1 MSQISRLRDAEIAN
15 GNLIN
20 ADDIDAELNQLV
32 SESNSQDTR
41 LGNLESS
48 AMTIAGVKTF
58 SSAPKL
64 DQIDE
69 RTLNAG
75 VSIDSVLHKDGA
87 IQVLPTAA
95 YTPSGNGDFGYD
107 STSHTYKVMENA
119 VVKTVNTTVNTVS
132 AKTSAYTALGT
143 DKGALF
149 VCTNTFTLSLTAAAT
164 LGSGWFCDIRNDGT
178 GLITLDPNA
187 SETINGQATINVY
200 PGEAFR
206 LVCDGAGFKTIGRAL
221 GWVPLQSQS
230 ASNVASVNFTS
241 FINSDF
247 DMIHL
252 RLEDVTATSASGV
265 NPWLR
270 VSTDGGST
278 WKQGASD
285 YGYSAGATDN
295 GFTGSNSNA
304 DSKLLLTY
312 AGSTNGQLTNTANQ
326 SLGMDIYIAK
336 PSATAQYHKIWGCGS
351 MLSSTPRHVGILLA
365 GAYNATTAINGLQLL
380 MSGGNLSGTFYLNGY
395 RRQ

>member
-1 MSQISRLRDAEIAN
+1 MSQISRLRDAEISN

-58 SSAPKL
+58 SSAPKT

-87 IQVLPTAA
+87 IQLLPTAA
-95 YTPSGNGDFGYD
+95 YTPSANGELGYD
-107 STSHTYKVMENA
+107 STTHAYKVVENGVA
-119 VVKTVNTTVNTVS
+119 KSINTTVNTVS
-132 AKTSAYTALGT
+132 AKSSSYTALTT

-149 VCTNTFTLSLTAAAT
+149 LCTGTFTLSFTAAAT

-178 GLITLDPNA
+178 GMIALDPNA
-187 SETINGQATINVY
+187 SETINGQTSINVY

-206 LVCDGAGFKTIGRAL
+206 IVCDGSGFKTIGRML
-221 GWVPLQSQS
+221 GWIPLQSQT
-230 ASNVASVNFTS
+230 ANNVASVNFTS

-252 RLEDVTATSASGV
+252 RLEDVTATSATGV

-270 VSTDGGST
+270 VSTDGGSS

-295 GFTGSNSNA
+295 GFTGSNSNG
-304 DSKLLLTY
+304 DTKLLLTY

-326 SLGMDIYIAK
+326 SLGMDLYIAR
-336 PSATAQYHKIWGCGS
+336 PSATAQYHKIWGAGS
-351 MLSSTPRHVGILLA
+351 MLSSTPRHVGMLVG
-365 GAYNATTAINGLQLL
+365 GAYNAVTAVNGLQIL
-380 MSGGNLSGTFYLNGY
+380 MSGGNLSGVFYLNGY